1 MHFITRRAT
10 DPTKIDK
17 SVIKIGPLVFETFE
31 AQNVSNEIRTTFLL
45 SKTSKQNEILDNVL
59 LSNSLTI
66 SITLS
71 LT

>member
-1 MHFITRRAT
+1 MFHT
-10 DPTKIDK
+10 
-17 SVIKIGPLVFETFE
+17 VIKHGVIIFFLAAFFLVLATLLILSD
-31 AQNVSNEIRTTFLL
+31 NVSNEIRTNFLL
-45 SKTSKQNEILDNVL
+45 SKASKQNEILDNVL